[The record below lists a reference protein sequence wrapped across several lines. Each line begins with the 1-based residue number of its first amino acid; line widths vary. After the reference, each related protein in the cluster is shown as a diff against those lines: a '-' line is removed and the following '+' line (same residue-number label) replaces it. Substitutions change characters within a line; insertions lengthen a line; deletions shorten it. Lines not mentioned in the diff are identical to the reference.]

1 MTNKFK
7 KIFLVFSIF
16 LFLFLPLLVLALTFK
31 PQVIPGG
38 AKEFGADPG
47 GTIFYYFGEIYK
59 WAVPAIG
66 VIAVIMIMI
75 AGFQWMLAG
84 GNATKVSAAKTRM
97 TNSVVGLILVIGA
110 YSILNFINP
119 ALVKSPKLKI
129 EGIELKELPGLKSLE
144 CKDIKDINACHK
156 SDRNC
161 LWEEGKCKEFIKCE
175 EAKIQTMCK
184 ASYCQWKN
192 GVCEL
197 LKCKDAKDDKACY
210 AIPTGCLWK
219 KEEKKCVE
227 SSEGPTEQLLE
238 CKDMFNEDECLIHPR
253 GCQWKDGKCVKK

>member
-110 YSILNFINP
+110 YSIFNFINP
-119 ALVKSPKLKI
+119 ALVKAPRLAIKTV
-129 EGIELKELPGLKSLE
+129 ETKEIKKYPDPAEMVKARDKVVTKKCEQTSDCQGTPEEPVYDLFCLAGVCTIRSMPGGTQCMGYGGTCEKDAF
-144 CKDIKDINACHK
+144 DIKDTKPLGCC
-156 SDRNC
+156 DER
-161 LWEEGKCKEFIKCE
+161 
-175 EAKIQTMCK
+175 
-184 ASYCQWKN
+184 
-192 GVCEL
+192 
-197 LKCKDAKDDKACY
+197 LKCIKIAGEGGGLIPDWMIKDVN
-210 AIPTGCLWK
+210 TCL
-219 KEEKKCVE
+219 
-227 SSEGPTEQLLE
+227 PPQ
-238 CKDMFNEDECLIHPR
+238 
-253 GCQWKDGKCVKK
+253 